1 MNGKIENILIELL
14 HNWTLV
20 EIKDKWNKK
29 SLECKK

>member
-1 MNGKIENILIELL
+1 MNGKIENILIL